1 VNRKATPSIIITLFI
16 LLALPTI
23 SLYYSFKGA
32 SLRKIAMQ
40 ELAVKGELPT
50 QLASFIHSEA
60 SLRLIG
66 SVCPDTFAVKS
77 LIEQFLPE
85 KMLFVFVNDSA
96 FYSRYDPATS
106 EKWVATGKVK
116 LVNSISN
123 SDSFLSTPC
132 SFILTDDKNQILH
145 TYDFRESL
153 QQTRLVEHV
162 ALLVTKK

>member
-1 VNRKATPSIIITLFI
+1 
-16 LLALPTI
+16 
-23 SLYYSFKGA
+23 
-32 SLRKIAMQ
+32 MQ

-77 LIEQFLPE
+77 LIEQFLP
-85 KMLFVFVNDSA
+85 SA